1 MSDEILHEICVCTL
15 LSKIICRIKQ
25 VKHFIQHAML
35 KFAMLK
41 KMLDPFK
48 RIQRKRADFIQHFIK
63 EKKNH
68 VGWSRNLFQNKFFF
82 PGFSCILHQKY
93 ISVLF
98 KVVNVQ
104 HLISNIISN
113 VDFNIFERSNVK
125 IS

>member
-41 KMLDPFK
+41 KMLDTF
-48 RIQRKRADFIQHFIK
+48 KRADFIQHFIK
-63 EKKNH
+63 EKKSCWM
-68 VGWSRNLFQNKFFF
+68 VKKFVPEQFFF
-82 PGFSCILHQKY
+82 PGFSCIQHQKY

-98 KVVNVQ
+98 KVVNIQ
-104 HLISNIISN
+104 HLISNTISN
-113 VDFNIFERSNVK
+113 VDFNIFKRSNVK